1 MINIILADAIKSI
14 EQEVKTHPDDYS
26 DLDSEIQELIFRME

>member
-26 DLDSEIQELIFRME
+26 DLESEIQDLIFRI